1 MRILILGDKS
11 DVLDEGAKNVAN
23 NLYRELAKRHV
34 VLRLY
39 QRHVLRISN
48 LAEAVRFRPDL
59 VLSVQGPSA
68 KTILLLFFLR
78 VVCGFPHTA
87 AIGVQPNH
95 SNLMLRL
102 MRIFPPSLVFA
113 QSQRWIGRFQSA
125 GQRVERLPNG
135 VDVDKFRPGSD
146 PGALASIRAELG
158 VPEGR
163 KLALHIG
170 PVNINRN
177 HELLARLQQE
187 TDWQVVVVG
196 SMTAPYVEQVASAL
210 KDAGVILEWRYFADI
225 NLVYAAADAYVFPVT
240 DESGSIEFPL
250 TVLEAMAC
258 DRPVVTTRFLALP
271 EYLEEGPALR
281 YFSDYEG
288 LVSALS
294 QVAGN
299 RGNREQA
306 LGFSW
311 EAIVNRIEDALRRR
325 TGMG

>member
-1 MRILILGDKS
+1 
-11 DVLDEGAKNVAN
+11 
-23 NLYRELAKRHV
+23 
-34 VLRLY
+34 
-39 QRHVLRISN
+39 
-48 LAEAVRFRPDL
+48 
-59 VLSVQGPSA
+59 
-68 KTILLLFFLR
+68 
-78 VVCGFPHTA
+78 
-87 AIGVQPNH
+87 
-95 SNLMLRL
+95 
-102 MRIFPPSLVFA
+102 
-113 QSQRWIGRFQSA
+113 
-125 GQRVERLPNG
+125 
-135 VDVDKFRPGSD
+135 
-146 PGALASIRAELG
+146 
-158 VPEGR
+158 
-163 KLALHIG
+163 
-170 PVNINRN
+170 
-177 HELLARLQQE
+177 
-187 TDWQVVVVG
+187 
-196 SMTAPYVEQVASAL
+196 VEQVASAL